1 MCEFEKKIIAELGSV
16 HDGSFGNAMKLLE
29 LAAKKGADIVK
40 FQLHLSKEEMVD
52 SAKSP
57 PYFSSET
64 RKDYFD
70 RIQFSPLQLEKLIKH
85 CKKHNVVFLCSPFSL
100 RAVEILMQLNV
111 SSFKIASGE
120 VNNLYLLEK
129 IAKTKKKIYLST
141 GMSNY
146 KDIQKAVNI
155 FKNNDL
161 TVMQCTSQYPC
172 SIDKVGLNNLKIF
185 KDKFKC
191 NIGFSDH
198 YLGLEAGFAA
208 AAMGANVIE
217 KHFTFSK
224 EMYGSDAQFAMEPDE
239 FEIYVNGIRNIWK
252 MNEKNVDKDDLS
264 FLRNMKKIFEKS
276 IFLSK
281 DLKINHKITIEDLL
295 FLKPGDGIPAS
306 DYKKVLGKK
315 IKKNLKLYHKLKL
328 RDLI

>member
-16 HDGSFGNAMKLLE
+16 HDGSIGNAMKLIE

-52 SAKSP
+52 SAESP

-70 RIQFSPLQLEKLIKH
+70 RIQFSPLQLKKLIKH

-146 KDIQKAVNI
+146 KDIHRAVNI

-185 KDKFKC
+185 KKKFKC

-239 FEIYVNGIRNIWK
+239 FEVYVNGIRNIWK
-252 MNEKNVDKDDLS
+252 MNEKHVDKNDLS

-276 IFLSK
+276 IFLSR
-281 DLKINHKITIEDLL
+281 DLNISHKITIDDLL

-306 DYKKVLGKK
+306 DYKKILGKK
-315 IKKNLKLYHKLKL
+315 IKKNLKSHHKLKL
-328 RDLI
+328 RDLF

>member
-16 HDGSFGNAMKLLE
+16 HDGSIGNAMKLIE

-70 RIQFSPLQLEKLIKH
+70 RIQFSPLQLKKLIKH

-146 KDIQKAVNI
+146 KDIHRAVNI

-185 KDKFKC
+185 KKKFKC

-239 FEIYVNGIRNIWK
+239 FEVYVNGIRNIWK
-252 MNEKNVDKDDLS
+252 MNEKHVDKNDLS
-264 FLRNMKKIFEKS
+264 FLKNMKKIFEKS

-281 DLKINHKITIEDLL
+281 DLNMGHKITIGDLL

-306 DYKKVLGKK
+306 DYKKILGKK
-315 IKKNLKLYHKLKL
+315 IKKNLKSHHKLKL
-328 RDLI
+328 RDLF